1 MPNIVSVAQKN
12 GSFSTLVKALED
24 TGLVAALNGE
34 GPFTVFAPTDEAF
47 ADIDEDILEKL
58 LQDKDKLTEVLKYH
72 VAEGCYTS
80 TDLEGTARLTTLEG
94 DDLKVD
100 ASNGIR
106 VDEAT
111 MRNADIEADNGI
123 IHAIDQ
129 VILPERF
136 LY

>member
-1 MPNIVSVAQKN
+1 MSNIISVAQKN

-24 TGLVAALNGE
+24 TDLVKVLNGE
-34 GPFTVFAPTDEAF
+34 GPFTVFAPTEEAF
-47 ADIDEDILEKL
+47 ADIDENILKKL

-72 VAEGCYTS
+72 VAEGRYTS
-80 TDLEGTARLTTLEG
+80 TDLEGN
-94 DDLKVD
+94 DLKVD

-111 MRNADIEADNGI
+111 VRNADIEADNGI
-123 IHAIDQ
+123 IHMVDQ